1 MPRLSRTLTAISAL
15 SAGVLL
21 LAGCSASGAAPQE
34 SAGGPVALAVGVTP
48 IANAAHV
55 YIAEQQGFFKD
66 ENLDVTATTIQTAAT
81 AIPSLLNNELQMAL
95 MTSVPIVT
103 AASKGLPIR
112 VVSGSDR
119 YPLDPKH
126 DTTALVAAPGG
137 GVGSLKDLS
146 GKTVAVVGLKSAPEL
161 ALRVLLKD
169 SGVDPEQV
177 KVVEIAY
184 PDMVPALQS
193 NRVDAAFVV
202 DPFLSKARAAG
213 LEVIG
218 RPFTDGIGGMSA
230 LEWVASDAFTKSNP
244 DAVQRF
250 TKAMK
255 RAGEY
260 ANEHPEA
267 VRKVLPE
274 FTSLSPDAVAKSV
287 IPTYDTKL
295 GVEDIQ
301 AFADLMTKE
310 GFINDGYDPA
320 NLIWTPAGS

>member
-1 MPRLSRTLTAISAL
+1 MSRFSATLTAIAAL
-15 SAGVLL
+15 SASTIL
-21 LAGCSASGAAPQE
+21 LAGCSATGSAPKETAAGA
-34 SAGGPVALAVGVTP
+34 VTLAVGVTP
-48 IANAAHV
+48 IANAASV

-66 ENLDVTATTIQTAAT
+66 EGLNVTATTIQTAST
-81 AIPSLLNNELQMAL
+81 AIPSLLNNQLQMAL

-119 YPLDPKH
+119 YPHDPKH
-126 DTTALVAAPGG
+126 DTTALVAARGS
-137 GVGSLKDLS
+137 GVGSVKDLS

-161 ALRVLLKD
+161 ALRVLLKNA
-169 SGVDPEQV
+169 GVDPGQV

-193 NRVDAAFVV
+193 NRVDAAFIV
-202 DPFLSKARAAG
+202 DPFLSKAQAAD
-213 LEVIG
+213 LPVIG
-218 RPFTDGIGGMSA
+218 RPFTEGIGGMSA

-267 VRKVLPE
+267 VREVLPK
-274 FTSLSPDAVAKSV
+274 FTSLSPEAVQNSV

-295 GVEDIQ
+295 GVDDLQ
-301 AFADLMTKE
+301 AFVDLMTKE
-310 GFINDGYDPA
+310 GFIDDGYDPA
-320 NLIWTPAGS
+320 KLIWTTEGS